1 MKLLTAGMV
10 VLIGYSILVLQF
22 YVASKKGYSNTT
34 DVIAKERSL
43 AILNQRHLLSLF
55 AMAASILYVDFV
67 NSDWLLLH
75 TTFTTTDLT
84 LILLAGAAAFA
95 VSTSAAHKA
104 LRKEAPVDLAVGSP
118 EIYLLLRVLF
128 LICYEIFFRGVL
140 LNFCITITT
149 VPIAI
154 VINVVLY
161 AIAHTFSTRQ
171 ELIGSVPFGI
181 VLCLLTLYTR
191 SVWPAVIIHV
201 MLGLPYDVRVLYAP
215 KRITKTFSL

>member
-1 MKLLTAGMV
+1 MKLLTAGIV

-22 YVASKKGYSNTT
+22 YVASKKGYTGT
-34 DVIAKERSL
+34 ADVIAKGSSL
-43 AILNQRHLLSLF
+43 AILNQRHLLSLL
-55 AMAASILYVDFV
+55 AMAASILYVGFV
-67 NSDWLLLH
+67 NSDWLQLH
-75 TTFTTTDLT
+75 TTFSTMDLT
-84 LILLAGAAAFA
+84 LILLTGATAFV

-104 LRKEAPVDLAVGSP
+104 LCQEAPVDLVVDST
-118 EIYLLLRVLF
+118 ETYLLLRGLF
-128 LICYEIFFRGVL
+128 LMCYEIFFRGVL

-149 VPIAI
+149 VPIA
-154 VINVVLY
+154 VVTNVVLY

-201 MLGLPYDVRVLYAP
+201 MLGLPYDVLILYAP